1 MKYLINIKGSVDS
14 DDETVQQFIDDFVDI
29 MNRLTNSEWELTEK
43 AE

>member
-1 MKYLINIKGSVDS
+1 VKYLINIKGSVGS